1 MRGGKD
7 HARATQSVVPDEGP
21 RASGSGTNPS
31 SGVSSSRDTIPR
43 TDISIIQ
50 PSDTQ
55 PTDAD
60 EQSRVTAGSPTES
73 NSEIYQNVLI
83 GCNSLVEQYRKGEI
97 TKASAYVDIQ
107 SKLAEALE
115 NDRARSDAAFGSFI
129 VTIESHDSEVGA
141 AAGKGRAIHPMQ
153 RSPSPPISVSEGH
166 QSDKEP
172 FAKRIKVDEPAYAWA
187 SSKRDKRTALQD
199 TLSKTLNLIEI
210 YTVDPKATKR
220 SLVNEPDCPEFPEEH
235 YRREGS

>member
-31 SGVSSSRDTIPR
+31 SGVSSSRDTVPR

-73 NSEIYQNVLI
+73 NSEIYQNVLV

-129 VTIESHDSEVGA
+129 ATIESHDSEVGA

-187 SSKRDKRTALQD
+187 SSKRDK
-199 TLSKTLNLIEI
+199 
-210 YTVDPKATKR
+210 
-220 SLVNEPDCPEFPEEH
+220 
-235 YRREGS
+235 